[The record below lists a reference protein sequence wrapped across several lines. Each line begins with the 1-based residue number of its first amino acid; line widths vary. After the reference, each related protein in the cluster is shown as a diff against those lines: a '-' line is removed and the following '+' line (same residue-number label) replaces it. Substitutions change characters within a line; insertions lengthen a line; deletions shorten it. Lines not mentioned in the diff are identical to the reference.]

1 MVRYGLFVF
10 THHSWSKVLVVMS
23 AEGASATAAA
33 LGADPDIAMTFEEG
47 RLPQFAER
55 CSGAMAAFIERHGIE
70 LQDHKAWAAKKAE
83 LGQAVYR

>member
-1 MVRYGLFVF
+1 MELYGLFVF

-23 AEGASATAAA
+23 PEGASAAAAA

-55 CSGAMAAFIERHGIE
+55 RSGAMAEFIARHEID
-70 LQDHKAWAAKKAE
+70 LLDHKAWAAKKAE
-83 LGQAVYR
+83 LGQDAYR